1 MNKTIRICMGT
12 GCISSKADEVKYKFD
27 ELAEDHNVE
36 ISGCHGFCS
45 QGPIVVVDDIFYSKV
60 QDNLVGTI
68 IDSHLTQD
76 IPVNSLFYKSPLTNL
91 AISKYRDIPFYN
103 KQTRIVLANCG
114 NINPEKIDE
123 YINIGGYTGLEIALK
138 NTPEEVIE
146 DIIKSGLRGR
156 GGAGFPTGM
165 KWNFARRAFG
175 TPKYVI
181 INADEGDPGAFMDR
195 SILEA
200 DPHSVIEGLIIGAY
214 AIGAPHGIIYV
225 RAEYPLAVIR
235 FNIAIEQSKQRGY
248 LGDNILGSEFSFN
261 IEVYEG
267 AGAFVCGEETA
278 LIKSIEGQRGN
289 PVVRPPFPA
298 TSGLW
303 GKPTNINNVK
313 TWSAVAWIM
322 RNGWEKFNDIGT
334 KSSSGTAIFSL
345 TGKVNNSGLIEVP
358 MGTTLREIIYEIGGG
373 ISNGKQLKAVQTGGP
388 SGGCIPAS
396 LIDTPVDYETMAKV
410 GSIMGSGGMVIIDE
424 DTCIVDFAKFFL
436 RFTQAESCG
445 KCTPCREGTLRA
457 LQILERITHGDGKIE
472 DLGELETLSE
482 VIKDTSLCGLGM
494 TAPNPVL
501 STMKYFRDEY
511 LEHILE
517 HRCVSGVCPGLFKLK
532 IDQDACNDCG
542 RCQKNCAF
550 DAIRGSKEEG
560 GFVIIDEYCT
570 GCKNCLSVCPKE
582 SIDIVE

>member
-1 MNKTIRICMGT
+1 MKKTVRVCMGT
-12 GCISSKADEVKYKFD
+12 GCISSKADQVLEKFEVLTKEHD
-27 ELAEDHNVE
+27 VEL
-36 ISGCHGFCS
+36 SGCHGFCS
-45 QGPIVVVDDIFYSKV
+45 QGPIVVVDDIFYAKV
-60 QDNLVGTI
+60 EENLVGTI
-68 IDSHLTQD
+68 VDKHLTED
-76 IPVNSLFYKSPLTNL
+76 ITVDSLFYKSPITEIPI
-91 AISKYRDIPFYN
+91 AKYQDIPFYN

-114 NINPEKIDE
+114 NINPEKIDD
-123 YINIGGYTGLEIALK
+123 YINIGGYRGLNLALK
-138 NTPEEVIE
+138 LPPESVID
-146 DIIKSGLRGR
+146 DITKSGLRGR
-156 GGAGFPTGM
+156 GGAGFPTGL
-165 KWNFARRAFG
+165 KWKFARLAYG

-214 AIGAPHGIIYV
+214 AIGASHGIIYV

-235 FNIAIEQSKQRGY
+235 FNIALEQARERGY
-248 LGDNILGSEFSFN
+248 LGKNIMGTNYSFD
-261 IEVYEG
+261 IQVYEG

-278 LIKSIEGQRGN
+278 LIKSIEGERGN
-289 PVVRPPFPA
+289 PVSKPPFPA

-313 TWSAVAWIM
+313 TWSAVSWIM
-322 RNGWEKFNDIGT
+322 RNGWQQFKSIGT
-334 KSSSGTAIFSL
+334 ESSSGTAIFSL

-358 MGTTLREIIYEIGGG
+358 MGTTLREIIYDIGGG
-373 ISNGKQLKAVQTGGP
+373 VPNGKHVKAVQTGGP

-410 GSIMGSGGMVIIDE
+410 GSIMGSGGMVVIDE

-436 RFTQAESCG
+436 RFTQDESCG

-457 LQILERITHGDGKIE
+457 LQILERITHGEGKIE
-472 DLGELETLSE
+472 DLDELEVLSE

-501 STMKYFRDEY
+501 STLQYFKAEY
-511 LEHILE
+511 LEHIIDR
-517 HRCVSGVCPGLFKLK
+517 RCVGGVCPGLFKLK
-532 IDQDACNDCG
+532 VDQDACRDCG
-542 RCQKNCAF
+542 ICQKNCAF
-550 DAIRGSKEEG
+550 DAIRGNKED

-570 GCKNCLSVCPKE
+570 GCKNCLSVCPAD
-582 SIDIVE
+582 SINIVE

>member
-12 GCISSKADEVKYKFD
+12 GCISSKADEVKDKFD
-27 ELAEDHNVE
+27 ELAEDHDVE

-45 QGPIVVVDDIFYSKV
+45 QGPIVVVDDVFYSKV
-60 QDNLVGTI
+60 QNNLVGTI

-91 AISKYRDIPFYN
+91 AIAKYRDIPFYS

-123 YINIGGYTGLEIALK
+123 YINIGGYTGLKIALK
-138 NTPEEVIE
+138 STPEEVIE
-146 DIIKSGLRGR
+146 DITKSGLRGR

-165 KWNFARRAFG
+165 KWNFARRAYG

-214 AIGAPHGIIYV
+214 AIGAPYGIIYV

-235 FNIAIEQSKQRGY
+235 FNLAIEQARDRGY
-248 LGDNILGSEFSFN
+248 LGENILGSNFSFN

-278 LIKSIEGQRGN
+278 LIKSIEGGRGN

-322 RNGWEKFNDIGT
+322 RNGWEKFSDIGT
-334 KSSSGTAIFSL
+334 ESSSGTAIFSL

-373 ISNGKQLKAVQTGGP
+373 IEDGKILKAIQTGGP

-410 GSIMGSGGMVIIDE
+410 GSIMGSGGMVVIDE

-436 RFTQAESCG
+436 RFTQEESCG

-457 LQILERITHGDGKIE
+457 LQILERITHGDGKVE
-472 DLGELETLSE
+472 DLDELETLSE
-482 VIKDTSLCGLGM
+482 VIRDTSLCGLGM

-532 IDQDACNDCG
+532 IDQDACRDCG
-542 RCQKNCAF
+542 ICQKNCSF
-550 DAIRGSKEEG
+550 DAIRGNKED

-570 GCKNCLSVCPKE
+570 QCKNCIAVCPAD
-582 SIDIVE
+582 SINIVE

>member
-1 MNKTIRICMGT
+1 MKKTIRVCKGT
-12 GCISSKADEVKYKFD
+12 GCISSKADQVKDKFD
-27 ELAEDHNVE
+27 ELTSDHDVE

-45 QGPIVVVDDIFYSKV
+45 QGPIVMVDDIFYANVKES
-60 QDNLVGTI
+60 LVGTI
-68 IDSHLTQD
+68 VDRHLTND
-76 IPVNSLFYKSPLTNL
+76 VPVDSLFYRLPTTEVPI
-91 AISKYRDIPFYN
+91 AKYQDIPFYN

-114 NINPEKIDE
+114 SINPEKIDD
-123 YINIGGYTGLEIALK
+123 YIKIGGYRGLSIALK
-138 NTPEEVIE
+138 KIPDEVIE
-146 DIIKSGLRGR
+146 DITKSGLRGR
-156 GGAGFPTGM
+156 GGAGFPTGL
-165 KWNFARRAFG
+165 KWNFARKAYG
-175 TPKYVI
+175 DPKYVI

-214 AIGAPHGIIYV
+214 AIGSSHGIIYV
-225 RAEYPLAVIR
+225 RAEYPLAIVR
-235 FNIAIEQSKQRGY
+235 FNIALDQARERGY
-248 LGDNILGSEFSFN
+248 LGDNILGSEFSFD
-261 IEVYEG
+261 IKVYEG

-278 LIKSIEGQRGN
+278 LIQSIEGKRGN
-289 PVVRPPFPA
+289 PVAKPPFPA

-313 TWSAVAWIM
+313 TWSAVSWIM
-322 RNGWEKFNDIGT
+322 RNGWEEFSKIGT
-334 KSSSGTAIFSL
+334 ETSTGTAIFSL

-373 ISNGKQLKAVQTGGP
+373 IENGKKIKAVQTGGP
-388 SGGCIPAS
+388 SGGCIPES
-396 LIDTPVDYETMAKV
+396 LIDTPVDYESMAKV
-410 GSIMGSGGMVIIDE
+410 GSIMGSGGMVVIDE

-436 RFTQAESCG
+436 RFTQEESCG

-457 LQILERITHGDGKIE
+457 LQILERITHGDARVD
-472 DLGELETLSE
+472 DLDELEVLSE

-501 STMKYFRDEY
+501 STLKYFRDEY

-517 HRCVSGVCPGLFKLK
+517 RRCVAGVCPGLFKLK
-532 IDQDACNDCG
+532 IDQEACSDCG
-542 RCQKNCAF
+542 LCQKNCAF
-550 DAIRGSKEEG
+550 DAIRGDRET

-570 GCKNCLSVCPKE
+570 GCKNCLSVCPKN

>member
-1 MNKTIRICMGT
+1 MKKSVRICMGT
-12 GCISSKADEVKYKFD
+12 GCISSKADQVKDKFD
-27 ELAEDHNVE
+27 ELANEHNIE

-45 QGPIVVVDDIFYSKV
+45 QGPIVVVDDTFYSKV
-60 QDNLVGTI
+60 EENSVVPI
-68 IDSHLTQD
+68 VNEHLINNT
-76 IPVNSLFYKSPLTNL
+76 PVTDLFYKSPTLEL
-91 AISKYRDIPFYN
+91 PIEKYQDIPFYK

-114 NINPEKIDE
+114 TIDPEKIDD
-123 YINIGGYTGLEIALK
+123 YIAIGGYQGLEISLK
-138 NTPEEVIE
+138 KSPEDVIDEVT
-146 DIIKSGLRGR
+146 KSGLRGR

-165 KWNFARRAFG
+165 KWNFARKAYG
-175 TPKYVI
+175 DPKYVI

-225 RAEYPLAVIR
+225 RTEYPLAVIR
-235 FNIAIEQSKQRGY
+235 FRIAIEQAKEKGY
-248 LGDNILGSEFSFN
+248 LGENILGSNFSFD
-261 IEVYEG
+261 IQVYEG

-278 LIKSIEGQRGN
+278 LIKSIEGERGN
-289 PVVRPPFPA
+289 PVSRPPYPA

-303 GKPTNINNVK
+303 AKPTNINNVK

-322 RNGWEKFNDIGT
+322 RNGWEAFMKIGT
-334 KSSSGTAIFSL
+334 ETSSGTAIFSL

-373 ISNGKQLKAVQTGGP
+373 IPNGKRVKAIQTGGP
-388 SGGCIPAS
+388 SGGCIPES

-410 GSIMGSGGMVIIDE
+410 GSIMGSGGMVVIDE

-436 RFTQAESCG
+436 RFTQNESCG

-457 LQILERITHGDGKIE
+457 LQILERITHGEGKLE
-472 DLGELETLSE
+472 DLTELETLSD

-501 STMKYFRDEY
+501 STLMYFKEEY
-511 LEHILE
+511 LEHIVD
-517 HRCVSGVCPGLFKLK
+517 HRCAGGVCPGLFKLK

-550 DAIRGSKEEG
+550 DAIRGNRDE

-570 GCKNCLSVCPKE
+570 GCKNCLSVCPQD
-582 SIDIVE
+582 SIRITE